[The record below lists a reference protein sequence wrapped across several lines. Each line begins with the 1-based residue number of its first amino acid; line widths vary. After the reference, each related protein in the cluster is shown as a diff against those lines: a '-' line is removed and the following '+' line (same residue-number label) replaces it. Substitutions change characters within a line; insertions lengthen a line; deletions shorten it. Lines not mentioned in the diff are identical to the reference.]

1 MVRVENDGD
10 GNAGEALRVDAE
22 VVDAGETRG
31 EPVGL
36 NASARLDALGSEL
49 RAVYGT
55 AMEAEDESTNGDG
68 TVGEFDGGV
77 LVERLNDAMLAR
89 VTRGEETALASRDV
103 ETVQLIRCKFQMKK
117 TINFG
122 EELRL
127 TGSHSKLGTWNMSKS
142 LTLNWGEG
150 DVWTSDDIELPVDGV
165 FIYKYAIVP
174 AGQPETVL
182 SWQQGNNNV
191 LMLSSD
197 DMPRLWINDCWSG
210 NPDKASLFREGG
222 QSESKED
229 RLISRVKGADDA
241 ARAAEEQVK
250 HLKEDL
256 EAASLQVKALR
267 QEARLA
273 ANVRLAL
280 KEQLRVEKQRSNV
293 LSSQIDAWKNKFLS
307 LGDGGRASI
316 GEEEDDDEEERGDQ
330 ASGSTANETSNQP
343 R

>member
-1 MVRVENDGD
+1 MIARVENDGES
-10 GNAGEALRVDAE
+10 AGEALRVDAE

-31 EPVGL
+31 EQVGL
-36 NASARLDALGSEL
+36 NASARLDALESEL

-55 AMEAEDESTNGDG
+55 AMEEEGELMDDDG
-68 TVGEFDGGV
+68 TVGESNGV
-77 LVERLNDAMLAR
+77 VSVERLNDAMLAR

-127 TGSHSKLGTWNMSKS
+127 TGSHPKLGTWNMSKS

-197 DMPRLWINDCWSG
+197 DLPRLWINDCWSG

-256 EAASLQVKALR
+256 EAASMQVKALR

-307 LGDGGRASI
+307 LGDGGRASSS
-316 GEEEDDDEEERGDQ
+316 EEEDVEEERGDQ

>member
-1 MVRVENDGD
+1 MIVRVENDD
-10 GNAGEALRVDAE
+10 ESAGEAFRVDAE

-31 EPVGL
+31 EQVGL

-55 AMEAEDESTNGDG
+55 AMEEEDELMDADG
-68 TVGEFDGGV
+68 TVGEFNGGV
-77 LVERLNDAMLAR
+77 SVERLNDAMLAR

-127 TGSHSKLGTWNMSKS
+127 TGSHPKFGTWDMSKS

-197 DMPRLWINDCWSG
+197 DIPRLWINDCWSG

-241 ARAAEEQVK
+241 ARAAEGQVK

-256 EAASLQVKALR
+256 EAASMQVKALR

-307 LGDGGRASI
+307 LGDGGRASS
-316 GEEEDDDEEERGDQ
+316 GEEEDVEEERGDQ
-330 ASGSTANETSNQP
+330 ASGSTANEASNQP